1 MFPTWCYAGD
11 GAGFVPPLDIA
22 AAARDKRPPRNR
34 HQRVD
39 AGTDVAMIGAWD
51 AGRGAMPFSSD
62 QQRKYRKSLEKEAT
76 AGHIFLIHTG
86 ADGGG
91 PVDVYVDETVPE
103 DVRKSTRAIG
113 GEFLVTVPSGRLVV
127 AGAEDFRSEAIGEGD
142 ESNVVIVSAGDY
154 AVRCRANDD
163 PESAG
168 EFNSIRECEEK
179 VLTPEEREYYHRRN
193 YGELLLILVGWG
205 LFLLFL
211 PMARRWG
218 WKIALPITLVVALP
232 YFHWLDRRA
241 RRRAKAD
248 TRWQEIN
255 RKLGAAWERDQARTF
270 VLELRKLE
278 SRGGLTGGSVS
289 V

>member
-1 MFPTWCYAGD
+1 MY
-11 GAGFVPPLDIA
+11 
-22 AAARDKRPPRNR
+22 
-34 HQRVD
+34 QRID

-62 QQRKYRKSLEKEAT
+62 QSRKYRKSLEKEAT

-91 PVDVYVDETVPE
+91 PVDVYVDESVPE
-103 DVRKSTRAIG
+103 AVQTSTRAIG
-113 GEFLVTVPSGRLVV
+113 GEFLLTVPSGRLIV
-127 AGAEDFRSEAIGEGD
+127 AGAEDFRSEAIGEG
-142 ESNVVIVSAGDY
+142 SGAGVVTIPPGDY
-154 AVRCRANDD
+154 AVRCRTAEGDR
-163 PESAG
+163 ESAG
-168 EFNSIRECEEK
+168 EFNSLRDCEEK
-179 VLTPEEREYYHRRN
+179 VLTAEEREYYHRRN

-211 PMARRWG
+211 PMARQWG
-218 WKIALPITLVVALP
+218 WKIALPVTLIIALP

-248 TRWQEIN
+248 PRWQEIN

-270 VLELRKLE
+270 VLEMRKLE
-278 SRGGLTGGSVS
+278 SRNGLTGGSVS

>member
-1 MFPTWCYAGD
+1 MH
-11 GAGFVPPLDIA
+11 
-22 AAARDKRPPRNR
+22 K
-34 HQRVD
+34 RVD

-91 PVDVYVDETVPE
+91 PVDVYVHEAVPE
-103 DVRKSTRAIG
+103 DVRKSTRALA

-127 AGAEDFRSEAIGEGD
+127 AGAEDFRSEEVSDGD
-142 ESNVVIVSAGDY
+142 ESNIVIVPAGDY
-154 AVRCRANDD
+154 AVRCHVNDD
-163 PESAG
+163 EEAAG
-168 EFNSIRECEEK
+168 EFNSLRECEEK

-193 YGELLLILVGWG
+193 YGELALILVGWG

-211 PMARRWG
+211 PMARKWG
-218 WKIALPITLVVALP
+218 WKIALPVTLVIAVP

-241 RRRAKAD
+241 RRRTEANA
-248 TRWQEIN
+248 RWQEIN
-255 RKLGAAWERDQARTF
+255 RKVSDAWEQSQARTF

-278 SRGGLTGGSVS
+278 KRNGLTGGSVKL
-289 V
+289 

>member
-1 MFPTWCYAGD
+1 M
-11 GAGFVPPLDIA
+11 
-22 AAARDKRPPRNR
+22 
-34 HQRVD
+34 HQRIN

-62 QQRKYRKSLEKEAT
+62 QQRKYLKSLEKEAT

-91 PVDVYVDETVPE
+91 PVDVYVDEAAAE
-103 DVRKSTRAIG
+103 DARKSTRALD

-127 AGAEDFRSEAIGEGD
+127 AGAEDFRSEEIREEN
-142 ESNVVIVSAGDY
+142 ESRVVSLPPGDY
-154 AVRCRANDD
+154 AVRCRVAADD
-163 PESAG
+163 DDDDDDDEAGG
-168 EFNSIRECEEK
+168 EFDSIAQCEAN

-193 YGELLLILVGWG
+193 YRELLLIVLGWG

-211 PMARRWG
+211 PMSRRWG
-218 WKIALPITLVVALP
+218 WKIALPITLVIAVP
-232 YFHWLDRRA
+232 YFHWLDRRS

-248 TRWQEIN
+248 VRWQELN
-255 RKLGAAWERDQARTF
+255 KTVSDAWEGSQARTF
-270 VLELRKLE
+270 VLELRKVE
-278 SRGGLTGGSVS
+278 SRNGLTGGSVI